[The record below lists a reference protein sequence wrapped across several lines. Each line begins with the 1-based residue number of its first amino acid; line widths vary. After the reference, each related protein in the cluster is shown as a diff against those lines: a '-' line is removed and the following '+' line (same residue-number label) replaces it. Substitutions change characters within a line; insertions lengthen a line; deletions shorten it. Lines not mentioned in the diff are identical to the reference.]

1 MPRYVYSCDEC
12 GVTYQRVHS
21 IKERLTDCEEC
32 EMQGTLKRIPSMP
45 VVLAKEQGP
54 QKRPTGSLVKEYIE
68 NVREDLQ
75 DEKEQLKRQ
84 VYKDD

>member
-1 MPRYVYSCDEC
+1 
-12 GVTYQRVHS
+12 
-21 IKERLTDCEEC
+21 
-32 EMQGTLKRIPSMP
+32 MQVTLKRIPSMP

-75 DEKEQLKRQ
+75 DEKEQLKKQ
-84 VYKDD
+84 IYKDD